1 MQLKNIIN
9 TSTNLTLIIPF
20 IMVLSTVFIV
30 SKDLSNGVVS
40 GKYFWFYLS
49 IGLASIATLVS
60 FIINRKKITFSII
73 DLFVL
78 IFCVSGLAV
87 TFYHNNTISNK
98 FILLL
103 LVSVLYFYFRIFL
116 VQYKWSIFILTIFFI
131 FTGLVEAIWGLK
143 QLYDF
148 SPSQHSLFKT
158 TGSFFNPGSYAGYL
172 AMVIPLAL
180 YYVLNDYRILK
191 NKFRC
196 IYIPF
201 YLRWSI
207 SLISF
212 FSILLVLPATM
223 SRASWLGAIIGC
235 SIAGL
240 LYLLKN
246 KRLKAYV
253 KRFRKKI
260 IFILLG
266 VITLSI
272 IGLIGIYHL
281 KKDSADGRTLIW
293 RTSLQVIKEY
303 PFGVGLGNFP
313 GVYGEKQAEYFMT
326 DQSSEQDQLVAGNP
340 EYAFNEYLQIC
351 VELGIIP
358 FLIFIYI
365 IIYTIY
371 TAFKRKKYAPMGG
384 FIALLVFASMSY
396 PFSVLPFLISFI
408 FLIAL
413 CISDKQQKINYSS
426 RRFLLAGAFMAF
438 LFSVTSYTLYNRY
451 PLYDAYK
458 KWSKSKILY
467 NVNIYKDVNEE
478 YVKIYPYLK
487 HEIRFLF
494 EYAQSLSKTEQY
506 EESNKVLENAMKISC
521 DPMLYNV
528 MGKNY
533 QALGNYTLAEQYYN
547 KAAMIVPSRLYP
559 YYLLAKLYDEVG
571 DKEKVCQMAEFIQ
584 LKEAKVHSMAVNEM
598 RDEMKSICEKYK
610 TQ

>member
-1 MQLKNIIN
+1 
-9 TSTNLTLIIPF
+9 
-20 IMVLSTVFIV
+20 MVLSTVFIV
-30 SKDLSNGVVS
+30 SKDLANGVVS

-49 IGLASIATLVS
+49 IGLTSIATLLS
-60 FIINRKKITFSII
+60 FMINRKKITFSII
-73 DLFVL
+73 DLL
-78 IFCVSGLAV
+78 IFIFCIFGLAI
-87 TFYHNNTISNK
+87 TFYHTNTISNK
-98 FILLL
+98 FIFLS

-116 VQYKWSIFILTIFFI
+116 VQYKWCIFILTLSFI
-131 FTGLVEAIWGLK
+131 LTGFIEAIWGLK
-143 QLYDF
+143 QLYGF

-158 TGSFFNPGSYAGYL
+158 TGSFFNPGPYAGYL
-172 AMVIPLAL
+172 AMVMPLAF
-180 YYVLNDYRILK
+180 YYMLNDYRVFK
-191 NKFRC
+191 NKFQFV
-196 IYIPF
+196 YAPF
-201 YLRWSI
+201 YIRWGI

-246 KRLKAYV
+246 KGLKAYV
-253 KRFRKKI
+253 KHFKKKI
-260 IFILLG
+260 IYILLG

-272 IGLIGIYHL
+272 IGLTGIYHL

-293 RTSLQVIKEY
+293 KTSLQVIKEY

-313 GVYGEKQAEYFMT
+313 RVYGEKQAEYFT
-326 DQSSEQDQLVAGNP
+326 TQQSSEQEQLVAGNP

-351 VELGIIP
+351 IELGIIP
-358 FLIFIYI
+358 FLIFVYI

-371 TAFKRKKYAPMGG
+371 TAFKRKKYVPIGG

-408 FLIAL
+408 FLIAI
-413 CISDKQQKINYSS
+413 CTSDNQQKIHSSS
-426 RRFLLAGAFMAF
+426 RYFMLIGAFIVF
-438 LFSVTSYTLYNRY
+438 LFSITSYSLYNRY
-451 PLYDAYK
+451 PLYNAYK

-467 NVNIYKDVNEE
+467 NVNIYKDVNKE

-487 HEIRFLF
+487 HEIQFLF

-559 YYLLAKLYDEVG
+559 YYLLAKLYDEIG

-584 LKEAKVHSMAVNEM
+584 LKEAKVHSTAVNEM

>member
-158 TGSFFNPGSYAGYL
+158 TGSFFNPGPYAGYL

-326 DQSSEQDQLVAGNP
+326 DQSSEQEQLVAGNP

-458 KWSKSKILY
+458 KWSKSEILY